1 MAPGPNPAEKQ
12 MSDNEIPTRIDFLV
26 PIHLGTIGLRHHFS
40 YSVIKQVPY
49 LGASFTNNSNRKPY
63 Y

>member
-1 MAPGPNPAEKQ
+1 MAAGPSPAEKQ

-40 YSVIKQVPY
+40 
-49 LGASFTNNSNRKPY
+49 
-63 Y
+63 